1 VIKFLN
7 LRIIQSPAGISFDQT
22 THIKNII
29 LAEYFKDIPSNS
41 IKFQPYPFPLEP
53 AFERTLYESVPLV
66 GLALANAVKKFRFTF
81 GHIVGALMHISG
93 VSRPDLAYCCMR
105 YLGYMACPNLVI
117 FEALHLTMC
126 YLYHHPHLPIMYSS
140 HHFNTSG
147 ASLQTF
153 WGKGH
158 AEYLSADFGDGLSTF
173 TDADHA
179 RDLRSRRSVSCY
191 FIFLNKVLISWGC
204 KKQPVTALH
213 STGAEVT
220 SLHHGGQKSKI
231 LYSFLDSI
239 GLPLSGPCLLFED
252 NQGTIKLIR
261 TNRLTDTVRH
271 HDVKLAWLNE
281 NFLTGTFDVA
291 YTKTSLML
299 VDCITKPVN
308 GSQLYTQISFSIGQR
323 FYPSPSLQHYHDLDL
338 GNYSW
343 RQRYIASPS
352 PKTPVPS

>member
-1 VIKFLN
+1 MVGVALTAA
-7 LRIIQSPAGISFDQT
+7 IQQ
-22 THIKNII
+22 
-29 LAEYFKDIPSNS
+29 
-41 IKFQPYPFPLEP
+41 
-53 AFERTLYESVPLV
+53 
-66 GLALANAVKKFRFTF
+66 FRFTF
-81 GHIVGALMHISG
+81 GHLVGALMHITT

-105 YLGYMACPNLVI
+105 YSGYMACPNLVI

-179 RDLRSRRSVSCY
+179 RDLHSRQSVSCY

-204 KKQPVTALH
+204 KN

-252 NQGTIKLIR
+252 NQGTI
-261 TNRLTDTVRH
+261 
-271 HDVKLAWLNE
+271 
-281 NFLTGTFDVA
+281 
-291 YTKTSLML
+291 S
-299 VDCITKPVN
+299 
-308 GSQLYTQISFSIGQR
+308 
-323 FYPSPSLQHYHDLDL
+323 
-338 GNYSW
+338 
-343 RQRYIASPS
+343 
-352 PKTPVPS
+352 